1 QSSLLTSHHQ
11 RTGAAGRFRGRRMTT
26 STPPAGRYGR
36 RTRRTPVIAAAALLV
51 LAALAWSAWGAISG
65 ARQPVRWADGGCQVH
80 GDAEVSVSC
89 DVTVRHGSGAVCT
102 VQALNAQH
110 AEVGR
115 RDVRVAGPGT
125 VRVTSVL
132 PTSERAVTG
141 VVKACA
147 ALGR

>member
-1 QSSLLTSHHQ
+1 
-11 RTGAAGRFRGRRMTT
+11 M
-26 STPPAGRYGR
+26 
-36 RTRRTPVIAAAALLV
+36 VVAAALLV
-51 LAALAWSAWGAISG
+51 LAALAWGAWVAVSV
-65 ARQPVRWADGGCQVH
+65 AREPVRWADVGYQVH
-80 GDAEVSVSC
+80 GDAEVTVSF

-115 RDVRVAGPGT
+115 RDVRVSGPGT

-147 ALGR
+147 TLRR

>member
-1 QSSLLTSHHQ
+1 
-11 RTGAAGRFRGRRMTT
+11 M
-26 STPPAGRYGR
+26 
-36 RTRRTPVIAAAALLV
+36 VAAAALLA
-51 LAALAWSAWGAISG
+51 LAALAWSAWVAISV
-65 ARQPVRWADGGCQVH
+65 AREPVRWADVGYQVH
-80 GDAEVSVSC
+80 GDAEVTVSF

-141 VVKACA
+141 VVKTCA
-147 ALGR
+147 ALDR